1 MEDLCLPT
9 DTVLDSPERDPEI
22 DDEIAAVLKAIYLSQ
37 PRVATFRSR
46 GMTDAEI
53 VNAMHALVLAGLVRI
68 VEHDGQIGVEP
79 TAAGAAAAEI
89 AGRFGRDSLRKQKAT
104 AKRRPRRRL
113 FGR

>member
-22 DDEIAAVLKAIYLSQ
+22 DDETAAVLKAIYLSQ

-68 VEHDGQIGVEP
+68 VEHDGQISVVPTEAG
-79 TAAGAAAAEI
+79 TAAVKLDAP
-89 AGRFGRDSLRKQKAT
+89 FGRGTLPKQKAT
-104 AKRRPRRRL
+104 EKRRLRRRL
-113 FGR
+113 VGR

>member
-68 VEHDGQIGVEP
+68 VEHDGQIGVVPTEAG
-79 TAAGAAAAEI
+79 TAAVELDAP
-89 AGRFGRDSLRKQKAT
+89 FGRISPRQRKAT
-104 AKRRPRRRL
+104 AKRRRRL